1 MVFTMKTISSD
12 LQIFSSRPTSGQ
24 TAFVEF
30 YGSILRLVPLGLG
43 RAQSGGVLESRYA
56 RVGILSSW
64 VFVLLFFL
72 VPSAG

>member
-64 VFVLLFFL
+64 VLFYCSF
-72 VPSAG
+72 